1 MNLSE
6 AEAEIKYLR
15 TVNRELLKALE
26 AIMDAHRQAAGEQ
39 ISLDNYLGDNAL
51 TAIDTATTRRTKGN

>member
-15 TVNRELLKALE
+15 TANRELLKALE
-26 AIMDAHRQAAGEQ
+26 AIMNAHRHAAGEQ

-51 TAIDTATTRRTKGN
+51 AAIDTATTPRTK